1 MELNKLEADFNSS
14 PGFLAAAKSKK
25 SSQDATSETDDSMKE
40 DTNDPPP
47 FQFPPPPLI
56 LTESSGEQ
64 IKLKRSVNTKLKILV
79 FIATLSLIVV
89 VGFGAWTISIE
100 YGKKAKTSDDSGCN
114 GLEAKFEVSLQ
125 DLGVLRET
133 VANLTRLLQVS
144 LTSASDNVVD
154 STRNSKPKYTW
165 A

>member
-1 MELNKLEADFNSS
+1 MGRK
-14 PGFLAAAKSKK
+14 P
-25 SSQDATSETDDSMKE
+25 SQDANPEIDDSMKE

-47 FQFPPPPLI
+47 FYFSPPPLFI
-56 LTESSGEQ
+56 TKSSGDQ
-64 IKLKRSVNTKLKILV
+64 IKLKRAVNNKLKILV
-79 FIATLSLIVV
+79 VIATLSLIVV

-100 YGKKAKTSDDSGCN
+100 YGKKAKTSDDLGCN
-114 GLEAKFEVSLQ
+114 GLEAKLEISLQ

-144 LTSASDNVVD
+144 LTSASDDVVD
-154 STRNSKPKYTW
+154 STWNSKPKYTW